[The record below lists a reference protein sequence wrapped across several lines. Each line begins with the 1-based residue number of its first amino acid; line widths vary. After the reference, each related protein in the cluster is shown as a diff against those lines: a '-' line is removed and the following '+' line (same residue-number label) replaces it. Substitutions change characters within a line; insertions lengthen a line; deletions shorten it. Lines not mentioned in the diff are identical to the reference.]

1 MTFEQKR
8 AKVRHHLEA
17 AIRLQRESWDEAL
30 AIQELTANY
39 ERDFYALVAE
49 LAGGF
54 KDNEA
59 ITIWNAQESRAS
71 RTASSNAL
79 ASPSGG
85 FRWL

>member
-8 AKVRHHLEA
+8 AQIRRHLEA

-39 ERDFYALVAE
+39 DRDFYALVAE

-59 ITIWNAQESRAS
+59 ITAYVINSLFPPQPVIYSES
-71 RTASSNAL
+71 AL
-79 ASPSGG
+79 VQ
-85 FRWL
+85 